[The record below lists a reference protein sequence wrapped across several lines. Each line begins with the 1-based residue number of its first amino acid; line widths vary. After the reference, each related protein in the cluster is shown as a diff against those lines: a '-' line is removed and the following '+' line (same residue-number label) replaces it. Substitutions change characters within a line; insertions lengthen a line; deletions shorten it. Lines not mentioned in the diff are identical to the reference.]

1 MKFNPLVPELQVSD
15 FDRSL
20 AFYRD
25 VLGFEILYLRVDE
38 RFAFLD
44 REGAQ
49 MMIEQTVD
57 PERKWNTADLA
68 APFGRGIN
76 FQIRVGDVD
85 ALHASLG
92 AQGVPLFR
100 PMEEKWYRRDDE
112 LLGNRQFLVQ
122 DPDGYLLRFYQ
133 DIGAR
138 PVARA

>member
-49 MMIEQTVD
+49 LMIEQTVD
-57 PERKWNTADLA
+57 PERMWNTADLA

-85 ALHASLG
+85 ALHASIG
-92 AQGVPLFR
+92 AQGVTLFR
-100 PMEEKWYRRDDE
+100 PM
-112 LLGNRQFLVQ
+112 
-122 DPDGYLLRFYQ
+122 
-133 DIGAR
+133 
-138 PVARA
+138 